1 MTTRGKRSTS
11 FWQKAALVLLACGLS
26 TLALA
31 QDALRPTAVQNVR
44 FESVT
49 MDQPFEVVQQV
60 LELVPGA
67 ASPVHLHG
75 GPELILVIDG
85 EVVFFLD
92 ESGESITVAAG
103 ETYTIPAE
111 TFLQVSNESD
121 SNATFVVTFLLPQG
135 ATLTTPR

>member
-1 MTTRGKRSTS
+1 MRLLTRSV
-11 FWQKAALVLLACGLS
+11 FLLATASLIA
-26 TLALA
+26 LALA
-31 QDALRPTAVQNVR
+31 QDALRPTALHNVR
-44 FESVT
+44 FESAT
-49 MDQPFEVVQQV
+49 MEGPFEVIQQV

-67 ASPVHLHG
+67 ASPVHMHG

-85 EVVFFLD
+85 EVVFLLED
-92 ESGESITVAAG
+92 SGESTTVAAG

-111 TFLQVSNESD
+111 TFLKVSNESD